1 MKFVKIIPSNSAEKK
16 KYLAQIDYIHIDFL
30 LVKH

>member
-1 MKFVKIIPSNSAEKK
+1 MKFVKIIPSNSAEK